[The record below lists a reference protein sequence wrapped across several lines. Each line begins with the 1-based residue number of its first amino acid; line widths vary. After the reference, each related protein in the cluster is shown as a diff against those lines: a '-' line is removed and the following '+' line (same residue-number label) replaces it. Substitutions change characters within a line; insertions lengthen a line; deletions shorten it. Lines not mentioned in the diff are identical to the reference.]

1 MVGASLSFHPQLKM
15 RPLLLFTLFSPFLL
29 ANAVLIKRD
38 YFLVVNKDETYSYLY
53 NWFLSQVPT
62 QDEL

>member
-1 MVGASLSFHPQLKM
+1 M